1 MHKILKISL
10 AFAFLANFSYASS
23 PSNTKVSSSIVSV
36 GGSIT
41 ETVVALG
48 HADKLIGVDLS
59 SAYPQ
64 EVTSKLPN
72 VGYWLDLPQEGILSL
87 KPEVVI
93 TSKQAGP
100 KKLIDSLPNYGI
112 KTYVIED
119 EASIESAKNKIMQV
133 AEVLNESEKAK
144 EIVNRIENNVSKMQE
159 EIALELKD
167 KTKPK
172 VLFLF
177 SRGKGTTMAAGNAT
191 KAGVMIDL
199 AGGENVVTTK
209 QFSQISGEAILAAN
223 PDVIL
228 TSVHIG
234 ELDMDKNILASTNA
248 GKNNKIFDMDMILI
262 SGFTVRTDTALQE
275 LSCMFFDNKLSH
287 CK

>member
-1 MHKILKISL
+1 MHKVLKISL
-10 AFAFLANFSYASS
+10 AFAFFTNFSYASNIS
-23 PSNTKVSSSIVSV
+23 KVVSV

-48 HADKLIGVDLS
+48 HANKLIGVDLS

-87 KPEVVI
+87 KPKIVI
-93 TSKQAGP
+93 TSNQAGS

-133 AEVLNESEKAK
+133 AEVLDESEKATK
-144 EIVNRIENNVSKMQE
+144 IVNRIEKNVSKMQE
-159 EIALELKD
+159 EIEFELKD

-209 QFSQISGEAILAAN
+209 QFSQISAEAILAAN

-228 TSVHIG
+228 TSVHIA
-234 ELDMDKNILASTNA
+234 ELDLDKNIIASTNA

>member
-93 TSKQAGP
+93 TSNQAGP

-133 AEVLNESEKAK
+133 AEVLDESEKAK
-144 EIVNRIENNVSKMQE
+144 EIVNRIEKNVSKMQE
-159 EIALELKD
+159 EIKD
-167 KTKPK
+167 KAKPK

-177 SRGKGTTMAAGNAT
+177 SRGQGTTMAAGNTT

-223 PDVIL
+223 PDVII
-228 TSVHIG
+228 TSTHVG
-234 ELDMDKNILASTNA
+234 ELELDKNILASTNA
-248 GKNNKIFDMDMILI
+248 GKNSKIFNMDMILI

>member
-133 AEVLNESEKAK
+133 AEVLDESEKAK